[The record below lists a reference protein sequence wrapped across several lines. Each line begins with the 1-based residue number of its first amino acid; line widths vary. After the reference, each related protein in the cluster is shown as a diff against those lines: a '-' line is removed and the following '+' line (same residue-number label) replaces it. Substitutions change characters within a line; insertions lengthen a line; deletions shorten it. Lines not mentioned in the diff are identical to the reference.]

1 MNPFQANDNVR
12 QPRSEPCNLPR
23 CFNLHA
29 RSKNYYDRGIRDFSN
44 SEEEEREGEEAS
56 FEFYIPFEK
65 KEKKLDLVH
74 TRISWQNRSVNGP
87 ENEAKRRGI
96 IRARVGHKYRLGGA
110 RNAFFESVWEC
121 ADYDIIGIID
131 GHDLPRLR
139 RGSLHQRFA
148 PTILIYG

>member
-1 MNPFQANDNVR
+1 MHSFR
-12 QPRSEPCNLPR
+12 
-23 CFNLHA
+23 
-29 RSKNYYDRGIRDFSN
+29 KN
-44 SEEEEREGEEAS
+44 
-56 FEFYIPFEK
+56 
-65 KEKKLDLVH
+65 EKKLDLVH

-139 RGSLHQRFA
+139 RGSPQRFA